1 MSLFLYTIGEFI
13 SGYLEM
19 EVGIY
24 LDFVE
29 SPFGFGF
36 CLFVFVFNLWSINVH

>member
-1 MSLFLYTIGEFI
+1 MHFWV
-13 SGYLEM
+13 LEM

-24 LDFVE
+24 LYFVKR
-29 SPFGFGF
+29 PLFLV